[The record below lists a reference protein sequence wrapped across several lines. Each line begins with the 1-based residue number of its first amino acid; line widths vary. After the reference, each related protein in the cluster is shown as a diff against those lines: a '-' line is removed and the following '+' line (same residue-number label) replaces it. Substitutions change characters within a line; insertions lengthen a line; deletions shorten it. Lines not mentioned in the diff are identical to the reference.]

1 MLGKN
6 EYTFRGMELDSP
18 FWQGGWDEWL
28 HILIFPICVQGS
40 RPSGVRA
47 APSNACGVVLNLLQK
62 SGRSVGN
69 CSPPGDQIV
78 LCSEIS
84 ESTEEAEEAEEE
96 EEEEEEV
103 HLSFEM
109 RSLM

>member
-1 MLGKN
+1 M
-6 EYTFRGMELDSP
+6 
-18 FWQGGWDEWL
+18 Q
-28 HILIFPICVQGS
+28 ILIIPICEQGS

-69 CSPPGDQIV
+69 WSPPGDQIV

-84 ESTEEAEEAEEE
+84 ESTEAAEEAEEE
-96 EEEEEEV
+96 EEEEEEI

-109 RSLM
+109 HSLM

>member
-1 MLGKN
+1 
-6 EYTFRGMELDSP
+6 
-18 FWQGGWDEWL
+18 L
-28 HILIFPICVQGS
+28 HILIIPICEQGS

-47 APSNACGVVLNLLQK
+47 VPCNACGVVLNLLQK

-69 CSPPGDQIV
+69 CSPRGDQIV

-84 ESTEEAEEAEEE
+84 ESTKEAEEAEEAEEE
-96 EEEEEEV
+96 EI

-109 RSLM
+109 RFLMELRILSSSYSSAPNTCIDHHAI

>member
-1 MLGKN
+1 M
-6 EYTFRGMELDSP
+6 S
-18 FWQGGWDEWL
+18 
-28 HILIFPICVQGS
+28 
-40 RPSGVRA
+40 
-47 APSNACGVVLNLLQK
+47 VVLYSTYCKRVVALWVTALT
-62 SGRSVGN
+62 
-69 CSPPGDQIV
+69 GDQIV

-96 EEEEEEV
+96 EI